1 MFTKLITTAVDF
13 NEPVFRNIAT
23 IISSE
28 NLLDDLSEDPA
39 ETAYGEALVT
49 RQRQADDQHASII
62 GRPFTYG
69 VSMAPDTVCSSIRNR
84 FSDGT
89 KFGVW
94 YGSLTIITTVYE
106 TIFHWVRFL
115 TDAGMETE
123 TAIAERRVFKVHA
136 SGILIDLRGKE
147 KEFPDLVSDH
157 YDFTHRLGDY
167 LYRAGQKGL
176 LVQSARDAG
185 GTNIAAFTPDILSD
199 PRHQLYVSYVL
210 ENGAVRLSLD
220 TYRGKKWLD
229 IDYVKQQGLLA

>member
-1 MFTKLITTAVDF
+1 MFANLITAAVDF
-13 NEPVFRNIAT
+13 NESVFRNIAT
-23 IISSE
+23 IIPSE
-28 NLLDDLSEDPA
+28 DLLDDLSDSPGA
-39 ETAYGEALVT
+39 RAYGEALVT
-49 RQRQADDQHASII
+49 RQRQGNDQYASVI
-62 GRPFTYG
+62 GRPFIYG
-69 VSMAPDTVCSSIRNR
+69 VSMAPDTVCSGMGSR

-94 YGSLTIITTVYE
+94 YGSLAILTTVYE

-147 KEFPDLVSDH
+147 EEFPDLVSDH

-167 LYRAGQKGL
+167 IHRAGQKGL

-185 GTNIAAFTPDILSD
+185 GTNMAAFTPDILSD
-199 PRHQLYVSYVL
+199 PRHQLYMSYML
-210 ENGAVRLSLD
+210 ENGAVGISLD
-220 TYRGKKWLD
+220 TYPAGKWLD
-229 IDYVKQQGLLA
+229 IDYVKRQGLLV

>member
-1 MFTKLITTAVDF
+1 LFANLITAAVDF
-13 NEPVFRNIAT
+13 NESVFRNIAT
-23 IISSE
+23 VVPSE
-28 NLLDDLSEDPA
+28 DLLDDLSDDA
-39 ETAYGEALVT
+39 GARAYGEALVT
-49 RQRQADDQHASII
+49 RQRQDDDQYASVI

-69 VSMAPDTVCSSIRNR
+69 VSMAPDTVCSGMGSR

-89 KFGVW
+89 RFGVW
-94 YGSLTIITTVYE
+94 YGSLAIITTVYE
-106 TIFHWVRFL
+106 TIFHWTRFL
-115 TDAGMETE
+115 TDAGMDTE
-123 TAIAERRVFKVHA
+123 TVIAERRVFKVRA

-147 KEFPDLVSDH
+147 KKFPDLVSDR

-167 LYRAGQKGL
+167 LHREGQRGL

-199 PRHQLYVSYVL
+199 PRHQLYVSYML

-229 IDYVKQQGLLA
+229 IDYIKRHGLLA